1 VLAQQRY
8 LRLDL
13 EIFLRYLLV
22 FFEDLARKFARV
34 IRRERSEVGI
44 QKATNIAQVVL
55 FARGAATCGIALQEF
70 ITDEFRASS
79 PFRCN

>member
-1 VLAQQRY
+1 VLTQQRY

-22 FFEDLARKFARV
+22 FFEDLARKFTRV
-34 IRRERSEVGI
+34 IGRERSEVGI
-44 QKATNIAQVVL
+44 QKATNIAQV

-70 ITDEFRASS
+70 ITDEFQTSS
-79 PFRCN
+79 SFC